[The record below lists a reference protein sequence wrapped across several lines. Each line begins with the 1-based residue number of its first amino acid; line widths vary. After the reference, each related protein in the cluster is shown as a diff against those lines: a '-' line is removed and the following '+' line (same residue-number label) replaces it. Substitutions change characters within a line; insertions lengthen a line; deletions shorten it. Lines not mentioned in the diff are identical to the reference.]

1 MKRTLFINVG
11 TGVSPG
17 SDEAIDSLA
26 HGILASIRD
35 HRPDLIVFFGS
46 DKSKKVLESINR
58 QYKKSTNQDL
68 KDQEFILLK
77 NVDDFDSCYECIEKR
92 LRAEVDSEIIIDYT
106 TGTKTMAISAAICAL
121 LYKKSLS
128 VVGGKRGPNNIVME
142 GTECVRS
149 VNLFQA
155 YNRIQLDRAF
165 MAFNSYRF
173 EEAKSHL
180 DLIVGDD
187 DKKKHAQLFD
197 AYDLWDK
204 FDHLNAFNILKNIKC
219 DKINSNKGFL
229 GRLSKD
235 KPPKLLLSEL
245 LNNAERRI
253 EEGKYDDAVARLYRA
268 IEYISQIRLNEYGLN
283 SYDIDVNLL
292 RQKGLDSEIIN
303 KYIKTN
309 EDNSKIKVGL
319 NLGYEILKD
328 LGDEI
333 GKNFIEDKEMKNLL
347 SKRNYSILAH
357 GTKSICKNDSILLL
371 MKAIDYS
378 RIFSNE
384 IDLLRNQGKF
394 PKLHGKGLI

>member
-26 HGILASIRD
+26 HGILTSIGN
-35 HRPDLIVFFGS
+35 HRPDFIVFFGS

-68 KDQEFILLK
+68 TNYDFICLE
-77 NVDDFDSCYECIEKR
+77 NVDDFDSCYECIEKK

-121 LYKKSLS
+121 LYRKRLS

-165 MAFNSYRF
+165 MAFNSHRF
-173 EEAKSHL
+173 EDAKSHL

-187 DKKKHAQLFD
+187 DKKKHAQLFY

-204 FDHLNAFNILKNIKC
+204 FDHINAFSILKNIKC
-219 DKINSNKGFL
+219 DMIDSNKGFL
-229 GRLSKD
+229 GRLIKD

-268 IEYISQIRLNEYGLN
+268 IEYISQIKLNENGLN
-283 SYDIDVNLL
+283 SDDLDINLL
-292 RQKGLDSEIIN
+292 RQKGLDAETIN
-303 KYIKTN
+303 KYINSN
-309 EDNSKIKVGL
+309 ENNSRIKVGL
-319 NLGYEILKD
+319 NSGYEILKD
-328 LGDEI
+328 LDDEI
-333 GKNFIEDKEMKNLL
+333 GKKFIEDKEMKNLL

-357 GTKSICKNDSILLL
+357 GTNSICKNDSMLLL

-378 RIFSNE
+378 RIFFKD
-384 IDLLRNQGKF
+384 IDSIRDQGKF